1 MIAMLRRVL
10 QILLLVAIVML
21 CYWVIIWVL
30 GLLGVSIPHQV
41 LVCILVILGLTGA
54 IAIIS
59 GRADNINW
67 WGP

>member
-1 MIAMLRRVL
+1 MLRRVL

-30 GLLGVSIPHQV
+30 GLLGVVIPHQI
-41 LVCILVILGLTGA
+41 LVCILVILGLMGA

-67 WGP
+67 WG

>member
-1 MIAMLRRVL
+1 MLRRVL
-10 QILLLVAIVML
+10 QILLLVAIIAL

-30 GLLGVSIPHQV
+30 GLLGIAIPQQIV
-41 LVCILVILGLTGA
+41 VCILVILGLCGA

-67 WGP
+67 WGGPP

>member
-1 MIAMLRRVL
+1 MLRRVL
-10 QILLLVAIVML
+10 QILLLVAIIML
-21 CYWVIIWVL
+21 CYYVIIWVL
-30 GLLGVSIPHQV
+30 GLLGIVIPQQI
-41 LVCILVILGLTGA
+41 LVVILVILGLSGA